1 VLIDFAPQFISC
13 FKSLLQTL
21 DSCKSHIQTKLIELP
36 LWVDNGADEFVN
48 HRDKVIFALGNFS
61 PTQGL
66 SPQETFKC
74 PGVVAG
80 TKETLGLID
89 EVNQAKS
96 TFKQLVR
103 TCHQTMQHDITK
115 FVRDTLAH
123 AGYPGIKLKQ
133 VFRHII
139 YINYHPRRIAW
150 AKGKHT
156 TSKQLS
162 KQASEKLL
170 DKAGQGLHIE
180 IQKAKLSALS
190 HQTKLIKHRAIKPG
204 WVVNIGA
211 FKENNYSVYE
221 DIRTALPLFYLHDQ
235 QLPNP
240 IVCFSKP
247 RVEDRK
253 MRVDKQ
259 IESVAF
265 LPSISVYRYKKEVI
279 N

>member
-1 VLIDFAPQFISC
+1 MLIDFAPKFISC
-13 FKSLLQTL
+13 FKTLLQTL
-21 DSCKSHIQTKLIELP
+21 DAFNVHIQKQLNELP
-36 LWVDNGADEFVN
+36 LWVDNGAGEFVKN
-48 HRDKVIFALGNFS
+48 RNKIIFALGNFG

-66 SPQETFKC
+66 SPQETYKC

-80 TKETLGLID
+80 TPATLALID
-89 EVNQAKS
+89 QLNQVKS
-96 TFKQLVR
+96 SFKELVQACQQS
-103 TCHQTMQHDITK
+103 TEQDITK
-115 FVRDTLAH
+115 FVRDTLAR

-133 VFRHII
+133 VFRQVI
-139 YINYHPRRIAW
+139 YINYHPRRVAW
-150 AKGKHT
+150 TKGKHT

-180 IQKAKLSALS
+180 IQKLKLNGLP

-211 FKENNYSVYE
+211 FKENNCSAYE
-221 DIRTALPLFYLHDQ
+221 DIRTALPLFYLHDLA
-235 QLPNP
+235 LPNP

-247 RVEDRK
+247 RIQNRK
-253 MRVDKQ
+253 MRIDKQ

-265 LPSISVYRYKKEVI
+265 LPSISVYRYKKESVS
-279 N
+279 

>member
-1 VLIDFAPQFISC
+1 MLIDFAPQFISC

-133 VFRHII
+133 VFGILFILTII
-139 YINYHPRRIAW
+139 RDA
-150 AKGKHT
+150 
-156 TSKQLS
+156 
-162 KQASEKLL
+162 LL
-170 DKAGQGLHIE
+170 GL
-180 IQKAKLSALS
+180 
-190 HQTKLIKHRAIKPG
+190 
-204 WVVNIGA
+204 
-211 FKENNYSVYE
+211 KENTPPVNNYQNKLQKNYS
-221 DIRTALPLFYLHDQ
+221 T
-235 QLPNP
+235 
-240 IVCFSKP
+240 
-247 RVEDRK
+247 
-253 MRVDKQ
+253 KQ
-259 IESVAF
+259 GRAYI
-265 LPSISVYRYKKEVI
+265 LKYKKQ

>member
-1 VLIDFAPQFISC
+1 MLIDFAPQFVSC
-13 FKSLLQTL
+13 FTALLQTL
-21 DSCKSHIQTKLIELP
+21 ATCNAHIQNELSELP
-36 LWVDNGADEFVN
+36 LWVDNGAEVFVKN
-48 HRDKVIFALGNFS
+48 RTKVIFALGNFA

-74 PGVVAG
+74 PGVVAA
-80 TKETLGLID
+80 TPQTLALID
-89 EVNQAKS
+89 KVNQAKS
-96 TFKQLVR
+96 TFKELVR
-103 TCHQTMQHDITK
+103 RCQQSTQQDTPK
-115 FVRDTLAH
+115 FVRDTLAR
-123 AGYPGIKLKQ
+123 AGYPGVKLKQ

-139 YINYHPRRIAW
+139 YIDYHPRRIAW
-150 AKGKHT
+150 TKGKHT

-180 IQKAKLSALS
+180 IQKIKLSGLPQ
-190 HQTKLIKHRAIKPG
+190 HTKLIKHRAIKPG
-204 WVVNIGA
+204 WIVNIGA
-211 FKENNYSVYE
+211 FKENNCSAYE
-221 DIRTALPLFYLHDQ
+221 DIRTALPIFYLHNQ

-240 IVCFSKP
+240 IVCFAKP
-247 RVEDRK
+247 RLQTRK

-265 LPSISVYRYKKEVI
+265 LPSISVYRYKKEVV